1 MDQIRVIVVD
11 DDHIVTDTLERYF
24 ATTEDIVTVGT
35 ASNGS
40 EALDVLHSTLADVIV
55 ADIHMPGMDGVQLL
69 RAMKRMSHP
78 PTFVAMT
85 SLDSDEIMLEVL
97 SHGAA
102 AYIIKSAEAS
112 FIIETVRQA
121 AHGGTVVSPE
131 PMSRLVG
138 YLPTTHV
145 APPLVAEDLP
155 EAQRLILDLLCDG
168 LSNSEIAEKSG
179 YSESTVKKQ
188 VSTLIAHFGARSR
201 LNLVVKALRSGFGG

>member
-102 AYIIKSAEAS
+102 AYIIKSA
-112 FIIETVRQA
+112 
-121 AHGGTVVSPE
+121 
-131 PMSRLVG
+131 
-138 YLPTTHV
+138 
-145 APPLVAEDLP
+145 
-155 EAQRLILDLLCDG
+155 
-168 LSNSEIAEKSG
+168 
-179 YSESTVKKQ
+179 
-188 VSTLIAHFGARSR
+188 
-201 LNLVVKALRSGFGG
+201 